1 LPAVVRPFLG
11 RLAAPI
17 LFSALCACSQSLFDE
32 NVDDDGPGGGDDSAD
47 DADDSA
53 DGADDLGDDGSDDGV
68 EPGCPAPCQGD
79 PVADFSLE
87 QGGGNG
93 RWFYLVDR
101 GDANGAG
108 FDQLTAGSYDGAQ
121 AWVVDDDTGPA
132 IVSCAGE
139 TPPAVCDGAGESL
152 VMVPTPEENRH
163 PVLAFRAP
171 SDGSYRLAGEFRLP
185 QGFQEAQMREFLIS
199 RNARHDVLLRS
210 VFLSSSD
217 PATLTVDVEA
227 LAGDLVQLTLLPGGE
242 DNAPMAFDFAVT
254 LLGGEGE
261 IFPGRCMFAA
271 TFDDTPFED
280 KCRGATLE
288 NLNDELGKGTGVTV
302 EGPSVNE
309 LHGLG
314 RVFEEGQYIRSVGA
328 PMDYR
333 GDFTVQYW
341 SRLDDPQTFSS
352 VPFAD
357 RHGAL
362 GISGGVLFAVDEI
375 EPFIEACYIWDDGT
389 NPPEPPGA
397 CISGETPR
405 DGNWHFT
412 RLSRDAEA
420 GVISLCVDGVFQDSD
435 TQPGAF
441 DMTTDQ
447 APHLGRNVD
456 FSPAYYGGGLD
467 DVRVFRRAL
476 PCSP

>member
-1 LPAVVRPFLG
+1 MVRPFLG

-17 LFSALCACSQSLFDE
+17 VISALLACNQSLFDE
-32 NVDDDGPGGGDDSAD
+32 NVDDDGPGDGSDAAD
-47 DADDSA
+47 DGA
-53 DGADDLGDDGSDDGV
+53 DGADDLGDGADDGADDGGV
-68 EPGCPAPCQGD
+68 VPGCPAPCQGD
-79 PVADFSLE
+79 PVVDFSLE
-87 QGGGNG
+87 QGAGDG

-108 FDQLTAGSYDGAQ
+108 FDQLTAGSYEGAD
-121 AWVVDDDTGPA
+121 AWVVADDAGPA

-152 VMVPTPEENRH
+152 VMVPTREGSNH

-171 SDGSYRLAGEFRLP
+171 VNGSYRLAGDFRLP

-199 RNARHDVLLRS
+199 RNARHDVVLRS
-210 VFLSSSD
+210 VFLSSND
-217 PATLTVDVEA
+217 PVTLTVDVEA
-227 LAGDLVQLTLLPGGE
+227 LAGDMVQLTLLPGGE
-242 DNAPMAFDFAVT
+242 DNGPIAFDFAVT

-271 TFDDTPFED
+271 TFDDGPFED
-280 KCRGATLE
+280 KCGGATLE
-288 NLNDELGKGTGVTV
+288 NLNDEIGPPGQTV
-302 EGPSVNE
+302 EGASINE
-309 LHGLG
+309 LHGNG
-314 RVFEEGQYIRSVGA
+314 RVFGEGQYIRSAGG

-341 SRLDDPQTFSS
+341 SKLDDPQPSFSS

-362 GISGGVLFAVDEI
+362 GISGGVLFGVDEI

-441 DMTTDQ
+441 DMSTDQ
-447 APHLGRNVD
+447 APHMGRNVD
-456 FSPAYYGGGLD
+456 FNPAYYGGGLD